1 MIYRGLLELFRTH
14 HSMEDRIA
22 RLEAIA
28 PMGFK

>member
-1 MIYRGLLELFRTH
+1 MIYRGLLKLFSTH

-28 PMGFK
+28 PMGYQ